1 MSDPYLSVAGAMARL
16 SELDVVS
23 NNLANADTVGFKRDR
38 SAFGVA
44 LEAHID
50 DLVGEETAGAA
61 GRVFIETDVVGVDW
75 SNGPVRETGS
85 PLDVAILGR
94 GFFAVQNGDQVEYTR
109 AGNFVVNTQGLLA
122 LPDGTVLLGGG
133 APVAVGAGGGAIRT
147 DGSVVDGAG
156 EILGRIDLVDFAE
169 LNRLE
174 KVGASRFRAPE
185 DMPPQPALEARLAE
199 RSLEASNV
207 RPMED
212 MVALIELQRAF
223 DITLR
228 SLQGDDE
235 ATRNLI
241 EEFSR

>member
-1 MSDPYLSVAGAMARL
+1 MIVLKTG
-16 SELDVVS
+16 
-23 NNLANADTVGFKRDR
+23 N
-38 SAFGVA
+38 
-44 LEAHID
+44 
-50 DLVGEETAGAA
+50 
-61 GRVFIETDVVGVDW
+61 
-75 SNGPVRETGS
+75 PV
-85 PLDVAILGR
+85 DVAILGR
-94 GFFAVQNGDQVEYTR
+94 GFFSVQNGEEIEFTR
-109 AGNFVVNTQGLLA
+109 AGNFVVNAAGLLA
-122 LPDGTVLLGGG
+122 LPDGTVLRGGG
-133 APVAVGAGGGAIRT
+133 APVAVGTGGGAIRG
-147 DGSVVDGAG
+147 DGSVVDAAG
-156 EILGRIDLVDFAE
+156 EALGRIDLVDFAD

-235 ATRNLI
+235 ATRSLI